1 MLYLW
6 LSHNRII
13 LRYSTFSY
21 TYDYKNISLGGE
33 SGLLGITWKN
43 VPFSVSSPYE
53 SKLGSEWKGIFLSKA
68 LVCPLCHY
76 MRKKLFAALMLF
88 CCCPNK
94 FSTRASSLPL
104 SPLQALIDY
113 AYLPKFQHSFVGCSL
128 KSRTNFSLSLLD
140 TLGHT
145 MRMHDSLIRAFEVG
159 LMIQL

>member
-1 MLYLW
+1 MLFLW

-21 TYDYKNISLGGE
+21 TYDYQNINLWGRKRLARVNLE
-33 SGLLGITWKN
+33 HF
-43 VPFSVSSPYE
+43 PFSVNSPYE

-104 SPLQALIDY
+104 SPLQGLDRLCIFTQISALVRELLSEKPDQFFT
-113 AYLPKFQHSFVGCSL
+113 LPPRHVGAH
-128 KSRTNFSLSLLD
+128 NEN
-140 TLGHT
+140 
-145 MRMHDSLIRAFEVG
+145 A
-159 LMIQL
+159 